1 MKDKLID
8 IFKKEMIN
16 PKFIGF
22 FINPFFIIRRGLY
35 KGIQKN
41 AIFLSDKL
49 LDFGCGRKPYK
60 HLFSFDEYIGL
71 DIVVS
76 GHNHEDEE
84 IDVYYDG
91 TKIPFERNYFD

>member
-1 MKDKLID
+1 ML
-8 IFKKEMIN
+8 
-16 PKFIGF
+16 
-22 FINPFFIIRRGLY
+22 
-35 KGIQKN
+35 
-41 AIFLSDKL
+41 FLSGKL

-71 DIVVS
+71 DIVES

-91 TKIPFERNYFD
+91 TKIPFERITSIEFLLVKFLNMFSI